1 MALTIGRRLGSG
13 DDDPMTSW
21 IRVGSLAGLVGISAQ
36 SVVEFS
42 LQMPG
47 NAAMFVLLLALA
59 LHRPSRRSLDAH
71 RV

>member
-1 MALTIGRRLGSG
+1 
-13 DDDPMTSW
+13 MTAW
-21 IRVGSLAGLVGISAQ
+21 IRAGSLAGVAAIAAQ

-47 NAAMFVLLLALA
+47 NAALFAVLLALA
-59 LHRPSRRSLDAH
+59 LHRPAGRSVDAH